1 MKIIITGSQG
11 TIGTRLTPH
20 FPEKIGIDIK
30 PGADIRANL
39 EFIDYEDRDV
49 RRAFETANAL
59 IHLATTAD
67 TTAPADRHWQD
78 VVNTSR
84 LLEAARARGI
94 KTLVVASSDLAM
106 PDNEDDLTTFGHGK
120 RVLEIMTAM
129 YDHEPGYHAR
139 PVRVG
144 WVPREPGD
152 MQTTDEKL
160 RARIWS
166 DKRLVSAFKKALT
179 QPPSA
184 TAPSQKETV
193 KTETNKTPNSD
204 APSSKTENSKVAKPE
219 G

>member
-11 TIGTRLTPH
+11 VIGSRLTPH
-20 FPEKIGIDIK
+20 FPDNIGIDIK
-30 PGADIRANL
+30 PGAEIRANL

-49 RRAFETANAL
+49 RRAFETSDAL

-67 TTAPADRHWQD
+67 TAAPADRHWQD

-84 LLEAARARGI
+84 LLETARARGI

-129 YDHEPGYHAR
+129 YDHEPGFHAR

-144 WVPREPGD
+144 WVPRDPGD

-160 RARIWS
+160 RTRIWS
-166 DKRLVSAFKKALT
+166 SKRLLSAFKKALT
-179 QPPSA
+179 PPPSQTGDDEA
-184 TAPSQKETV
+184 A
-193 KTETNKTPNSD
+193 NSD
-204 APSSKTENSKVAKPE
+204 DPGPKE
-219 G
+219 